1 MAKGAATERTL
12 GSLHDKVAS
21 VFIKVLQR
29 YEARLDVLDT
39 LDTSE
44 IEDEMLRELMED
56 GALPNPAMLSAITKF
71 LKDNEISF
79 ETEQLDEL
87 TATERRLAERRADRG
102 KLVSLSQLKA
112 VGDE

>member
-1 MAKGAATERTL
+1 MAKGAATEGKL
-12 GSLHDKVAS
+12 GSLHNKITE
-21 VFIKVLQR
+21 VFIKVLER

-39 LDTSE
+39 LTADE

-79 ETEQLDEL
+79 ETEKLDEL
-87 TATERRLAERRADRG
+87 SDVERRLAERREKRG
-102 KLVSLSQLKA
+102 NITSLSTLRA